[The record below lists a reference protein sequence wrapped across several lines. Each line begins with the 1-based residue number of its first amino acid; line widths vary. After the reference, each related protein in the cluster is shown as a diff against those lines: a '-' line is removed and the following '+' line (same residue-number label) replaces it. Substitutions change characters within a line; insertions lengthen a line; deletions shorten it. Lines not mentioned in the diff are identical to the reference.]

1 MKDPGGASSCIQPLY
16 SLAKQIQ
23 WTWPDSHGEKQ
34 FVIMFGGLHIE
45 MATLKVLG
53 NLLEDSGWT
62 GALTQACVAGP
73 GTADSF
79 LKAVHVTRTR
89 RQVTAS
95 SLYLLLQKAYAKYRE
110 EAEGEVI
117 SMEEWRTDRAAACPH
132 FKFWSI
138 ILQLE

>member
-1 MKDPGGASSCIQPLY
+1 MIRHSMNIVKTAVEILNPGQVPVLACDQPLY

-34 FVIMFGGLHIE
+34 FMIMFGGLHIE

-89 RQVTAS
+89 RAHQ
-95 SLYLLLQKAYAKYRE
+95 
-110 EAEGEVI
+110 
-117 SMEEWRTDRAAACPH
+117 
-132 FKFWSI
+132 
-138 ILQLE
+138 